1 MLFTT
6 NSICYDLLA
15 IPLED
20 GILDISWAVDTD
32 TLKSVLENQNIQKIL
47 NFQEN
52 VDFII
57 QIDNVDSFDSI
68 NLKEYKFS

>member
-1 MLFTT
+1 MLINNITEFAF
-6 NSICYDLLA
+6 IIIVYKD
-15 IPLED
+15 
-20 GILDISWAVDTD
+20 
-32 TLKSVLENQNIQKIL
+32 LKSVLENQNIQKIL

-68 NLKEYKFS
+68 NLGINFILVYLEFLIG